1 MPILQTQATK
11 LWTKRG
17 MLWILHLQV
26 SWVYMLMDI
35 SLVILA
41 YLLGSVSS
49 AVVVCKLLG
58 LADPRTQGSN
68 NPGATNVLR
77 LYGKKAA
84 IPTLAGDVLKGVVP
98 VVIGK
103 LLNTPDMILACIGLA
118 AFTGHL
124 FPVFFNFKGGKGVA
138 TMIGVLFGTNWILG
152 LAFMG
157 TWLLM
162 AIIFRYSSLAGLTA
176 TATAPIYTAFLLDS
190 TWFIASTMLMAILLF
205 WRHTTNIKKLL
216 NGKED
221 KIGAK

>member
-1 MPILQTQATK
+1 
-11 LWTKRG
+11 
-17 MLWILHLQV
+17 
-26 SWVYMLMDI
+26 MDI

-49 AVVVCKLLG
+49 AVVVCKLSG
-58 LADPRTQGSN
+58 LDDPRTQGSN

-84 IPTLAGDVLKGVVP
+84 IPTLAGDVLKGVIP
-98 VVIGK
+98 VIVGK
-103 LLNTPDMILACIGLA
+103 LLNAPDMILACIGLA

-124 FPVFFNFKGGKGVA
+124 YPVFFNFKGGKGVA
-138 TMIGVLFGTNWILG
+138 TLIGVLFGTYWLLG

-162 AIIFRYSSLAGLTA
+162 AVIFRYSSLAGLTA
-176 TATAPIYTAFLLDS
+176 ATTAPIYTAFLLDS
-190 TWFIASTMLMAILLF
+190 PWFIASNMLMAILLF
-205 WRHTTNIKKLL
+205 WRHISNIKKLIS
-216 NGKED
+216 GEED

>member
-1 MPILQTQATK
+1 
-11 LWTKRG
+11 
-17 MLWILHLQV
+17 
-26 SWVYMLMDI
+26 MDI

-49 AVVVCKLLG
+49 AVVVCKLSG
-58 LADPRTQGSN
+58 LDDPRTQGSN

-84 IPTLAGDVLKGVVP
+84 IPTLAGDVLKGVIP
-98 VVIGK
+98 VIVGK
-103 LLNTPDMILACIGLA
+103 LLNAPDMILACIGLA

-124 FPVFFNFKGGKGVA
+124 YPVFFKFKGGKGVA
-138 TMIGVLFGTNWILG
+138 TLIGVLFGTYWLLG

-162 AIIFRYSSLAGLTA
+162 AVIFRYSSLAGLTA
-176 TATAPIYTAFLLDS
+176 ATTAPIYTAFLLDS
-190 TWFIASTMLMAILLF
+190 PWFIASTTLMAILLF
-205 WRHTTNIKKLL
+205 WRHTSNIKKLIS
-216 NGKED
+216 GEED

>member
-1 MPILQTQATK
+1 
-11 LWTKRG
+11 
-17 MLWILHLQV
+17 
-26 SWVYMLMDI
+26 MLMDI
-35 SLVILA
+35 SLVIFA

-49 AVVVCKLLG
+49 AVVVCKLSG
-58 LADPRTQGSN
+58 LDDPRTQGSN

-84 IPTLAGDVLKGVVP
+84 IPTLAGDVLKGVIP

-103 LLNTPDMILACIGLA
+103 LLNAPDMILACIGLA

-124 FPVFFNFKGGKGVA
+124 FPVFFNFNGGKGVA
-138 TMIGVLFGTNWILG
+138 TLIGILFGTYWLLG

-157 TWLLM
+157 TWLVV
-162 AIIFRYSSLAGLTA
+162 AVIFRYSSLAGLTA
-176 TATAPIYTAFLLDS
+176 AATAPIYTAFILDS
-190 TWFIASTMLMAILLF
+190 PWFIASTLLMAILLF
-205 WRHTTNIKKLL
+205 WRHTPNIKKLL

>member
-1 MPILQTQATK
+1 
-11 LWTKRG
+11 
-17 MLWILHLQV
+17 
-26 SWVYMLMDI
+26 MLMDI

-49 AVVVCKLLG
+49 AVVVCKLMQLE
-58 LADPRTQGSN
+58 DPRTQGSN

-84 IPTLAGDVLKGVVP
+84 IPTLSGDVLKGVVP

-103 LLNTPDMILACIGLA
+103 LLNAPDMILACIGLA

-152 LAFMG
+152 LAFMC

-162 AIIFRYSSLAGLTA
+162 AVIFRYSSLAGLTA
-176 TATAPIYTAFLLDS
+176 TATAPIYTAFVMSSHEDS
-190 TWFIASTMLMAILLF
+190 HWFIASTMLMAILLF
-205 WRHTTNIKKLL
+205 WRHTSNIKKLL

>member
-1 MPILQTQATK
+1 
-11 LWTKRG
+11 
-17 MLWILHLQV
+17 
-26 SWVYMLMDI
+26 MLMDI

-49 AVVVCKLLG
+49 AVVVCKLSG
-58 LADPRTQGSN
+58 LEDPRTQGSN

-84 IPTLAGDVLKGVVP
+84 IPTLAGDVLKGVIP

-103 LLNTPDMILACIGLA
+103 LLNVPDLILACIGLA

-138 TMIGVLFGTNWILG
+138 TLIGVLFGTYWVLG

-157 TWLLM
+157 TWLLV
-162 AIIFRYSSLAGLTA
+162 AVIFRYSSLAGLTA
-176 TATAPIYTAFLLDS
+176 ATMTPVYITVLINSPWGSSLGFSPDTSWWY
-190 TWFIASTMLMAILLF
+190 IASTLLMAILLF
-205 WRHTTNIKKLL
+205 WRHTSNIKKLL